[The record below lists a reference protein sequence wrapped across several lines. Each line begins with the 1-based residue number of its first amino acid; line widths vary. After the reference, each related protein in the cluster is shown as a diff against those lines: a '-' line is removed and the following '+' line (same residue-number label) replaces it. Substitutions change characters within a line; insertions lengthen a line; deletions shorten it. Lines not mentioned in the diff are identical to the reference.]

1 MDHYLILKNR
11 PKRGRTTVVE
21 WVMEWVGRGGGGA
34 KGKSHQSQGKCV
46 KKKTE
51 SS

>member
-1 MDHYLILKNR
+1 MDHYFILKNR

-21 WVMEWVGRGGGGA
+21 WVMEWVGGGGA

>member
-21 WVMEWVGRGGGGA
+21 WVMEWVGRGGGA

>member
-21 WVMEWVGRGGGGA
+21 WVMEWGGGG
-34 KGKSHQSQGKCV
+34 GGSQKRQGEGV

-51 SS
+51 RS